1 MAAISKQEYLKR
13 YLSNS
18 EGEKKKKRKKVP
30 KASSRY
36 PKYIIVDDDID
47 IRDIKVHDSA
57 QDVNELEGD
66 VDEAPAVFEEDG
78 ITKVSIESFK
88 KREEDHR
95 NKWAPISRATQLY
108 REEEDRLNF
117 ESENPTPR
125 ITGRKRLDTPD
136 LSPRLGGGVYNSDQS
151 PPRKKSSHRAVRD
164 SPSVHNG
171 RQDTSPVADQS
182 PPRARRRRHDSGD
195 SLPEQSQ
202 DHSLDSPRLQ
212 ESPNRSPVR
221 RRRNDSSDLSPPR
234 SELNKE
240 LDQSPLRKRANSE
253 SDQSP
258 VRKRANSESDQSPP
272 RKHGNG
278 DSDQSPPRRQ
288 KKPDRRDI
296 RTESGKQK
304 RADKHEERMASG

>member
-36 PKYIIVDDDID
+36 PKSIIVDDDID
-47 IRDIKVHDSA
+47 IRDIKVYDSA

-95 NKWAPISRATQLY
+95 NKWAPISRATQSY

-136 LSPRLGGGVYNSDQS
+136 LSPRRGGGVYNSDQS

-164 SPSVHNG
+164 SVHNG
-171 RQDTSPVADQS
+171 RQDASPAADQS

-195 SLPEQSQ
+195 SLPERSQ

-234 SELNKE
+234 SELDKE
-240 LDQSPLRKRANSE
+240 LNQSPL
-253 SDQSP
+253 
-258 VRKRANSESDQSPP
+258 RKRANSESDQSPP

-304 RADKHEERMASG
+304 RVDKHEERMASG